1 MKGILFLIGLTLGL
15 ITGLGIAVYRY
26 ESKKNNNVNKAIY
39 YYEKKE
45 KIEKSGWFIWKAII
59 VIEVKN
65 GKIWYIKSGD

>member
-45 KIEKSGWFIWKAII
+45 KSK
-59 VIEVKN
+59 
-65 GKIWYIKSGD
+65 KIFKI